1 MKFSPEILSPQ
12 LEIILSIQSLF
23 LQFIGRMVIKKKM
36 KHWLLTTKHVHIKF
50 YRMYRSS
57 YITL

>member
-23 LQFIGRMVIKKKM
+23 LQFIGRMVIKKK
-36 KHWLLTTKHVHIKF
+36 KE
-50 YRMYRSS
+50 
-57 YITL
+57 TLVADYKACTYKIL